1 MRGRRFFLAP
11 AHEREMTNTMDSFIK
26 AALGGKAPEERSLE
40 ALQEAIAITP
50 PDEGP
55 DWVREIAELANAKTI
70 GNEKP

>member
-1 MRGRRFFLAP
+1 MVTGVQ
-11 AHEREMTNTMDSFIK
+11 TC
-26 AALGGKAPEERSLE
+26 ALPISPEERSLE